1 MVLRF
6 FLLGGLFVFGV
17 GGVGLLAE
25 VVPVGFCHLHA
36 IVFCGGLDVGEG
48 LFAFVVGD
56 VFDLVEAGD
65 GVADVRGVVQW
76 LLAFVG
82 KGVDRG
88 REVVAFLCVQG
99 FVVFVVLPG
108 CFHLSSGARSSL
120 RWNVMLRVVGCRVMA
135 WRCEWET

>member
-1 MVLRF
+1 
-6 FLLGGLFVFGV
+6 VFGV

-25 VVPVGFCHLHA
+25 VVPVAFFDLYA
-36 IVFCGGLDVGEG
+36 VVFGGGLDVGEG

-65 GVADVRGVVQW
+65 GVADVRGVVQG
-76 LLAFVG
+76 LLALVG

-88 REVVAFLCVQG
+88 REIVAFLCVQG

-108 CFHLSSGARSSL
+108 CFHLSSSARSCL
-120 RWNVMLRVVGCRVMA
+120 
-135 WRCEWET
+135 WRA